1 MRSDPSSEQV
11 LSASSEEL
19 VVMLFEGAVRFAREA
34 RAAIEHG
41 DRAAAVPL
49 VERVRAIVREL
60 DASLDPSAG
69 LISNHLAA
77 IYEYVLRRLAEPELD
92 VATIDEVIDD
102 LVALTDAWTGAVAGR
117 TVPASLPR

>member
-11 LSASSEEL
+11 PSASSEEL

-34 RAAIEHG
+34 RAAIERR
-41 DRAAAVPL
+41 DRAAAEPL

-60 DASLDPSAG
+60 DASLDPNAG

-77 IYEYVLRRLAEPELD
+77 IYEYVLRRLGEPELD
-92 VATIDEVIDD
+92 VVTLDEVIDD
-102 LVALTDAWTGAVAGR
+102 LGALTDAWRGAVAGR
-117 TVPASLPR
+117 TVRASLPR

>member
-19 VVMLFEGAVRFAREA
+19 VVMLFEGAVKFAREA
-34 RAAIEHG
+34 RAAIERG
-41 DRAAAVPL
+41 DRAAAEPL

-69 LISNHLAA
+69 LISDHLAA
-77 IYEYVLRRLAEPELD
+77 IYEYVLRRLGEPGLD

-102 LVALTDAWTGAVAGR
+102 LAALTDAWTGAVAGR